1 MSDVSTALP
10 PEALYPAGALRPP
23 YAMIDVRSPIE
34 VARGALPGAHA
45 LPLMS
50 DAERHQVGVCYAEAG
65 QEAALALGWEITRPH
80 LPARVAAW
88 RDVAAQGPTAVV
100 CWRGGL
106 RSALVQQLIDRPDVQ
121 AVAGGYKAV
130 RRYLT
135 SALPSA
141 LDRASLLVLTGLT
154 GSGKTALLQRLTTG
168 SALHVLDLERLA
180 HHRGSSFGA
189 TEEAQPPQASF
200 EHAIASHLL
209 LHRAR
214 FVLVEDESRYVGR
227 RTLPP
232 ELLAAMQRAPLALL
246 EATLDERV
254 ARVFDE
260 YVRVP
265 AEHHGVAVAR
275 AGLEAGVL
283 RLRRRL
289 GGRRTSAVLAGLA
302 RAEPAWFDPDAHRAW
317 IVLLLQEYYDRLYER
332 NRAALGRPV
341 QLRGDAAALAAA
353 LSDLAAGR

>member
-1 MSDVSTALP
+1 MNGVATALP
-10 PEALYPAGALRPP
+10 PDALYPAGASRPP
-23 YAMIDVRSPIE
+23 YAIIDVRSPVE

-45 LPLMS
+45 LPLLS
-50 DAERHQVGVCYAEAG
+50 DAERHQVGVRYAEAG
-65 QEAALALGWEITRPH
+65 QEAALALGWEITRAH

-88 RDVAAQGPTAVV
+88 RDVAAQGPTALV

-106 RSALVQQLIDRPDVQ
+106 RSALAHELIDRPEVLP
-121 AVAGGYKAV
+121 VAGGYKAV

-135 SALPSA
+135 STLPSA
-141 LDRASLLVLTGLT
+141 IERAPLLVLTGLT
-154 GSGKTALLQRLTTG
+154 GSGKTALLQRVTTG
-168 SALHVLDLERLA
+168 PALHVLDLERLA

-189 TEEAQPPQASF
+189 TDEAQPPQASF
-200 EHAIASHLL
+200 EHAIASGLL

-232 ELLAAMQRAPLALL
+232 ALLAAMQRAPLALL

-260 YVRVP
+260 YVRAP
-265 AEHHGVAVAR
+265 AERHGVAATR
-275 AGLEAGVL
+275 AALEAGVT

-289 GGRRTSAVLAGLA
+289 GGPRTRVLLEGLA
-302 RAEPAWFDPDAHRAW
+302 RAEPAWFDPDAHRGW
-317 IVLLLQEYYDRLYER
+317 IVLLLEQYYDRLYER
-332 NRAALGRPV
+332 NRTALGRTV
-341 QLRGDAAALAAA
+341 RLRGDADRLAVA